1 MQPELEIKSK
11 PIDFEICKRLGSG
24 AADFLVL
31 CFDGVQLEGF
41 GTPYDT
47 PENRAMQERLV
58 TALNDRSAESRWP
71 EMWRNWK
78 PTICRQFG
86 LPDTTTSADY
96 RPVVSYKISRV
107 CHGYSEHLHAAIGLF
122 EKLADKIQTWFV
134 AKNET
139 GCQVEIIAKN
149 GATISQTGERM
160 SLAIAEAVLE
170 LLNANQVNDPA
181 HRAPDKKL

>member
-24 AADFLVL
+24 ASDFLVL
-31 CFDGVQLEGF
+31 CFDGVQLDAF

-47 PENRAMQERLV
+47 PANRAMQQRLV
-58 TALNDRSAESRWP
+58 ETLNDKTADSNWP
-71 EMWRNWK
+71 QMFRNWK
-78 PTICRQFG
+78 PQICKQFG

-96 RPVVSYKISRV
+96 WPVVSYKISRV

-122 EKLADKIQTWFV
+122 ETLADKIETWFV
-134 AKNET
+134 ARNET
-139 GCQVEIIAKN
+139 GCQVEIVAKN
-149 GATISQTGERM
+149 GRTFSRTGERM

-170 LLNANQVNDPA
+170 LLNANQVNA
-181 HRAPDKKL
+181 TR